1 MFSGGGAAAAAASGG
16 RACVA
21 LGLVGDT
28 ALPVHEI
35 RREQR
40 LSNGILSVPGQLI
53 VTVLELVGGA
63 PGEDVPLPEI
73 LVCHCCASS
82 QKVS

>member
-1 MFSGGGAAAAAASGG
+1 M
-16 RACVA
+16 A